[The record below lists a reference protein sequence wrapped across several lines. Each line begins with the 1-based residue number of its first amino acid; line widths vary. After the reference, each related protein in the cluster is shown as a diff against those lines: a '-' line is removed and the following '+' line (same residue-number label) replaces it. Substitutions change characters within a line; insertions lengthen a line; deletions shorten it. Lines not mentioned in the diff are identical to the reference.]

1 MPQIIVE
8 QQFHYDQKMTLN
20 KHFPNAIYVNRNVKL
35 EQFVGCGGQQSS
47 LGLQNFCGG
56 ENFD

>member
-8 QQFHYDQKMTLN
+8 QQLKMTLN
-20 KHFPNAIYVNRNVKL
+20 KHFPNAIYANRNAKL